1 MFTTENTEST
11 EERIEHLLFTIEAS
25 LCVTS
30 QSATL
35 KSLMASPSPASA
47 SVARLAAD
55 RRVHQAF
62 QWLHLQEPR
71 IMTWQAEMVRVEAP
85 PFGEKVRAEWLCE
98 RFRELGLDGP
108 HIDEAGNAIGIRRGK
123 GADVRRVLLSAHID
137 TVFPAG
143 TPIDADLKGSRLSA
157 PGACD
162 NGAGVAAMLAMA
174 AALQQSGIATDH
186 DLVFVGNV
194 GEEGEG
200 DLRGMRHL
208 YGDGKDSEVRAGIA
222 AHIVLDGAGHES
234 AVTHALGSQRYL
246 VAIVGPGG
254 HSWTDAGRP
263 NPIVLLSRAIDRFS
277 AVTLPDIPRTTMNV
291 GTVEGGTAINAIPE
305 RAAARFD
312 LRSTDPE
319 QLIRLE
325 VELHRAVEDA
335 VMAANQNTNHGKR
348 GEDNTVRF
356 TIEKIGDRPAGLLPA
371 DSELMTLLEAVDRH
385 LAIRT
390 EMRLASTDANI
401 PLSLG
406 IPAVSIGGGGAGGG
420 IHTHAEWYD
429 ARGRDLGL
437 RRILLLLLAAAG
449 G

>member
-1 MFTTENTEST
+1 M
-11 EERIEHLLFTIEAS
+11 
-25 LCVTS
+25 
-30 QSATL
+30 
-35 KSLMASPSPASA
+35 
-47 SVARLAAD
+47 
-55 RRVHQAF
+55 
-62 QWLHLQEPR
+62 QWQ
-71 IMTWQAEMVRVEAP
+71 TEMVGVPAP
-85 PFGEKVRAEWLCE
+85 PFGEMRRAEWLRE
-98 RFRELGLDGP
+98 RFRELGLENP
-108 HIDEAGNAIGIRRGK
+108 HIDEVGNTIGTWPGT
-123 GADVRRVLLSAHID
+123 GSGSQRVLLSAHID
-137 TVFPAG
+137 TVFPAS
-143 TPIDADLKGSRLSA
+143 TPIRAELNGSRLSA

-174 AALQQSGIATDH
+174 AVLKQAGIVPEREI
-186 DLVFVGNV
+186 VFVGNV

-200 DLRGMRHL
+200 DLRGMRHI
-208 YGDGKDSEVRAGIA
+208 YRDAAGAEIA

-246 VAIVGPGG
+246 VSITGPGG

-263 NPIVLLSRAIDRFS
+263 NPIVLLSRAIERFS
-277 AVTLPDIPRTTMNV
+277 AVALPDIPRTTMNV

-335 VMAANQNTNHGKR
+335 VMAANHAAIHSANQGQR
-348 GEDNTVRF
+348 PEGSSVF
-356 TIEKIGDRPAGLLPA
+356 FAIEKIGDRPAGRLPA
-371 DSELMTLLEAVDRH
+371 DCELMTLVEAVDRH

-406 IPAVSIGGGGAGGG
+406 IPAVSIGGGGEGGG
-420 IHTHAEWYD
+420 IHTHGEWYD

-437 RRILLLLLAAAG
+437 RRILLLVLAAAG
-449 G
+449 A

>member
-1 MFTTENTEST
+1 MG
-11 EERIEHLLFTIEAS
+11 S
-25 LCVTS
+25 LAPAIACVA
-30 QSATL
+30 Q
-35 KSLMASPSPASA
+35 
-47 SVARLAAD
+47 LAAD

-62 QWLHLQEPR
+62 QWLHLQEQR
-71 IMTWQAEMVRVEAP
+71 ILQWQTEMVGVPAP
-85 PFGEKVRAEWLCE
+85 PFGEARRAEWLRD
-98 RFRELGLDGP
+98 RFCELGLENP
-108 HIDEAGNAIGIRRGK
+108 HIDEVGNTIGTWPGT
-123 GADVRRVLLSAHID
+123 GSGSRRVLLSAHID
-137 TVFPAG
+137 TVFPAS
-143 TPIDADLKGSRLSA
+143 TPIRADLNGSRLSA

-174 AALQQSGIATDH
+174 AVLKQAGIVPEREI
-186 DLVFVGNV
+186 VFVGNV

-208 YGDGKDSEVRAGIA
+208 YRNGSGREEIA

-246 VAIVGPGG
+246 VTVTGPGG

-263 NPIVLLSRAIDRFS
+263 NPIVLLSRAIERFS
-277 AVTLPDIPRTTMNV
+277 TVVLPDIPRTTMNV
-291 GTVEGGTAINAIPE
+291 GTIEGGTAINAIPE
-305 RAAARFD
+305 RASARID

-335 VMAANQNTNHGKR
+335 VLAANHGR
-348 GEDNTVRF
+348 TESGVRF
-356 TIEKIGDRPAGLLPA
+356 SIDKIGDRPAGRLPA
-371 DSELMTLLEAVDRH
+371 GSELMSLLEAVDRH

-406 IPAVSIGGGGAGGG
+406 IPAVSIGGGGEGGG
-420 IHTHAEWYD
+420 IHTHGEWYD
-429 ARGRDLGL
+429 GRGRDLGL
-437 RRILLLLLAAAG
+437 RRILLLLLAVAG
-449 G
+449 

>member
-1 MFTTENTEST
+1 MG
-11 EERIEHLLFTIEAS
+11 S
-25 LCVTS
+25 LAPAIACVA
-30 QSATL
+30 Q
-35 KSLMASPSPASA
+35 
-47 SVARLAAD
+47 LAAD

-62 QWLHLQEPR
+62 QWLHLQEQR
-71 IMTWQAEMVRVEAP
+71 ILQWQTEMVGVPAP
-85 PFGEKVRAEWLCE
+85 PFGEARRAEWLRD
-98 RFRELGLDGP
+98 RFCELGLENP
-108 HIDEAGNAIGIRRGK
+108 HIDEVGNTIGTWPGT
-123 GADVRRVLLSAHID
+123 GSGSRRVLLSAHID
-137 TVFPAG
+137 TVFPAS
-143 TPIDADLKGSRLSA
+143 TPIRADLNGSRLSA

-174 AALQQSGIATDH
+174 AVLKQAGIVPEREI
-186 DLVFVGNV
+186 VFVGNV

-200 DLRGMRHL
+200 DLRGMRHM
-208 YGDGKDSEVRAGIA
+208 YREVDRRTEIA

-246 VAIVGPGG
+246 VTVTGPGG

-263 NPIVLLSRAIDRFS
+263 NPIVLLSRAIERFS
-277 AVTLPDIPRTTMNV
+277 AVALPDIPRTTMNV
-291 GTVEGGTAINAIPE
+291 GTIEGGTAINAIPE
-305 RAAARFD
+305 RASARID

-335 VMAANQNTNHGKR
+335 VLAANHGR
-348 GEDNTVRF
+348 TESGVRF
-356 TIEKIGDRPAGLLPA
+356 SIDKIGDRPAGRLPA
-371 DSELMTLLEAVDRH
+371 GSELMSLLEAVDRH

-406 IPAVSIGGGGAGGG
+406 IPAVSIGGGGEGGG
-420 IHTHAEWYD
+420 IHTHGEWYD
-429 ARGRDLGL
+429 GRGRDLGL
-437 RRILLLLLAAAG
+437 RRILLLLLAVAG

>member
-1 MFTTENTEST
+1 
-11 EERIEHLLFTIEAS
+11 
-25 LCVTS
+25 
-30 QSATL
+30 
-35 KSLMASPSPASA
+35 
-47 SVARLAAD
+47 
-55 RRVHQAF
+55 
-62 QWLHLQEPR
+62 
-71 IMTWQAEMVRVEAP
+71 
-85 PFGEKVRAEWLCE
+85 
-98 RFRELGLDGP
+98 
-108 HIDEAGNAIGIRRGK
+108 
-123 GADVRRVLLSAHID
+123 VLLSAHID
-137 TVFPAG
+137 TVFPAS
-143 TPIDADLKGSRLSA
+143 TPIRADLNGSRLSA

-174 AALQQSGIATDH
+174 AVLKQAGIVPEREI
-186 DLVFVGNV
+186 VFVGNV

-208 YGDGKDSEVRAGIA
+208 YRNGSGREEIA

-246 VAIVGPGG
+246 VTVTGPGG

-263 NPIVLLSRAIDRFS
+263 NPIVLLSRAIERFS
-277 AVTLPDIPRTTMNV
+277 AVALPDIPRTTMNV
-291 GTVEGGTAINAIPE
+291 GTIEGGTAINAIPE
-305 RAAARFD
+305 RASARID

-335 VMAANQNTNHGKR
+335 VLAANHGR
-348 GEDNTVRF
+348 TESGVRF
-356 TIEKIGDRPAGLLPA
+356 SIDKIGDRPAGRLPA
-371 DSELMTLLEAVDRH
+371 GSELMSLLEAVDRH

-406 IPAVSIGGGGAGGG
+406 IPAVSIGGGGEGGG
-420 IHTHAEWYD
+420 IHTHGEWYD
-429 ARGRDLGL
+429 GRGRDLGL
-437 RRILLLLLAAAG
+437 RRILLLLLAVAG

>member
-1 MFTTENTEST
+1 
-11 EERIEHLLFTIEAS
+11 
-25 LCVTS
+25 
-30 QSATL
+30 
-35 KSLMASPSPASA
+35 MASPAPAAA
-47 SVARLAAD
+47 SIAQIASD

-62 QWLHLQEPR
+62 QWLHLQEQR
-71 IMTWQAEMVRVEAP
+71 ILQWQADLVAVPAP
-85 PFGEKVRAEWLCE
+85 PFGEGPRAEWLCE
-98 RFRELGLDGP
+98 RFRELGLENP
-108 HIDEAGNAIGIRRGK
+108 HLDEVGNAIASRRGRTAGTRK
-123 GADVRRVLLSAHID
+123 VLLSAHVD

-143 TPIDADLKGSRLSA
+143 TPIEVHREGTRLSA

-162 NGAGVAAMLAMA
+162 NGAGVAAMLALA
-174 AALQQSGIATDH
+174 AALQQTNIATDC
-186 DLVFVGNV
+186 DLIFVGNV
-194 GEEGEG
+194 GEEGDG

-208 YGDGKDSEVRAGIA
+208 YRSSNGPAAREEIA

-234 AVTHALGSQRYL
+234 AVTHALGSQRFL
-246 VAIVGPGG
+246 VTIAGPGG

-263 NPIVLLSRAIDRFS
+263 NPIVLLSRAIQRFS
-277 AVTLPDIPRTTMNV
+277 AVALPDIPRTTMNV
-291 GTVEGGTAINAIPE
+291 GTIEGGTSVNAIPE

-335 VMAANQNTNHGKR
+335 VMEVNRAQR
-348 GEDNTVRF
+348 GEAGAVRF
-356 TIEKIGDRPAGLLPA
+356 TIDKIGDRPAGRLPA
-371 DSELMTLLEAVDRH
+371 GSELMALVEAVDRH

-406 IPAVSIGGGGAGGG
+406 VPAVSIGGGGEGGG
-420 IHTHAEWYD
+420 IHTSGEWYD
-429 ARGRDLGL
+429 AKARDLGL

-449 G
+449 A

>member
-1 MFTTENTEST
+1 LTV
-11 EERIEHLLFTIEAS
+11 HLSPSAFMPL
-25 LCVTS
+25 
-30 QSATL
+30 SATL
-35 KSLMASPSPASA
+35 KVPMAPAAPASA
-47 SVARLAAD
+47 SIARLAAD

-62 QWLHLQEPR
+62 QWLHLQEQR
-71 IMTWQAEMVRVEAP
+71 ILQWQAEMVGVPAP
-85 PFGEKVRAEWLCE
+85 PFGERARAEWLCQ
-98 RFRELGLDGP
+98 RFREVGLENP
-108 HIDEAGNAIGIRRGK
+108 HIDEIGNAIGTLPGK
-123 GADVRRVLLSAHID
+123 GSGSLRVLLSAHID

-143 TPIDADLKGSRLSA
+143 TPIAADLQGSRLSA

-174 AALQQSGIATDH
+174 AAMRQAGIPTDCE
-186 DLVFVGNV
+186 VAFVGIV

-200 DLRGMRHL
+200 DLRGMRHI
-208 YGDGKDSEVRAGIA
+208 YRNGQEPSARERIA

-246 VAIVGPGG
+246 VTITGPGG

-263 NPIVLLSRAIDRFS
+263 NPIVLLSRAIQRFS
-277 AVTLPDIPRTTMNV
+277 AGTLPDIPRTTMNV
-291 GTVEGGTAINAIPE
+291 GTIEGGTAINAIPE
-305 RAAARFD
+305 RAAARID

-319 QLIRLE
+319 QLVRLE

-335 VMAANQNTNHGKR
+335 VLAANKGQTTEANSI
-348 GEDNTVRF
+348 RF
-356 TIEKIGDRPAGLLPA
+356 AIEKIGDRPAGRLPA

-406 IPAVSIGGGGAGGG
+406 IPAVSIGGGGEGGG

-437 RRILLLLLAAAG
+437 RRILLLLLAVAG
-449 G
+449 S